1 MVSGKVRIKSGS
13 DGSGMEN
20 VKEDPNQVG
29 SLSGGIRHIQV
40 RSGKVKRSEVMS
52 DAVRDYGLDGSR
64 IGGVQNRLGQE

>member
-13 DGSGMEN
+13 VGSGMVN
-20 VKEDPNQVG
+20 VNEDSSQVG
-29 SLSGGIRHIQV
+29 SSGRISHIQV

-64 IGGVQNRLGQE
+64 IGGAQNRLGQE